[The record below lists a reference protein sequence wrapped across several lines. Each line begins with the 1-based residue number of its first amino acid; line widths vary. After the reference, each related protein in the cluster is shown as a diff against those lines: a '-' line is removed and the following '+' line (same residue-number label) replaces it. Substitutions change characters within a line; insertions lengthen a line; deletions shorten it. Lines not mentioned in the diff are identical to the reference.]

1 MNNSETLQI
10 IADCVVGSSIALLVC
25 YLCFGR
31 TMLVVL
37 GSQRQVRAGFF
48 RALFLLCRDYFG
60 GYSNTLF
67 VRDGCIVKVRQE
79 EREFRKNRPAKS
91 VLIFEVEL

>member
-1 MNNSETLQI
+1 MILLVILSVL
-10 IADCVVGSSIALLVC
+10 ALLNLV
-25 YLCFGR
+25 FGR

-67 VRDGCIVKVRQE
+67 VRDGAKVKVRQE
-79 EREFRKNRPAKS
+79 EREFRKNRSPKS
-91 VLIFEVEL
+91 LLIFEVEL

>member
-1 MNNSETLQI
+1 MILLI
-10 IADCVVGSSIALLVC
+10 ILTCLMLLNFV
-25 YLCFGR
+25 FGR

-37 GSQRQVRAGFF
+37 GSQRQIRAGFF
-48 RALFLLCRDYFG
+48 RALCLLIRDYYG

-67 VRDGCIVKVRQE
+67 VRDGSRVKVRQE